1 MIPAPSR
8 EISGTTIDIY
18 LIGAWL
24 GLRAL
29 LLALIEQGG
38 GSIVLEGA
46 VVVDIGMAVAT
57 IYSANQGGILSIA
70 RTATRGES
78 SPRMIRAIS
87 VRGKDS
93 RRRGQDSNPHTL
105 SQVRPLSRRL
115 RYHSAHLSMVQE
127 HKIIPSLP
135 R

>member
-8 EISGTTIDIY
+8 EISGTTIDIH

-57 IYSANQGGILSIA
+57 IYSTNQGGILPIA
-70 RTATRGES
+70 RTATKG
-78 SPRMIRAIS
+78 
-87 VRGKDS
+87 
-93 RRRGQDSNPHTL
+93 
-105 SQVRPLSRRL
+105 
-115 RYHSAHLSMVQE
+115 
-127 HKIIPSLP
+127 SLHP
-135 R
+135 G